1 MECLIHY
8 IFVEWKE
15 EADGIGEIRKT
26 KLLDRKDWALGC
38 EEAGKLLGQYVF
50 IEPGHLPAVLPSTL
64 LSVYINTV
72 LPLTSRVKIINS

>member
-8 IFVEWKE
+8 IFVEWKD

-38 EEAGKLLGQYVF
+38 DGEASLGWIEEEMGVRGN
-50 IEPGHLPAVLPSTL
+50 G
-64 LSVYINTV
+64 NTSCRQ
-72 LPLTSRVKIINS
+72 LRCF